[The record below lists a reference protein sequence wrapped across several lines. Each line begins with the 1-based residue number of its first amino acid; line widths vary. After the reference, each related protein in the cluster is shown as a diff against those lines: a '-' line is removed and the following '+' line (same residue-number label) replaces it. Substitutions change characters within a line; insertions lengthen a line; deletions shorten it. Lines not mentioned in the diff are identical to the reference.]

1 MAFNADMVPIR
12 GHCMINGM
20 SPAAMAAELG
30 ERLKQAR
37 LNQNITQSQLAEH
50 VGITRKAVLNAEK
63 GQVSLEVFVAIMAGL
78 NLTAELDL
86 FLPVQLVSPLQLA
99 KLQGKRRVRA
109 SSPTVKEPEQEPMS
123 W

>member
-1 MAFNADMVPIR
+1 MAV
-12 GHCMINGM
+12 
-20 SPAAMAAELG
+20 ELG

-37 LNQNITQSQLAEH
+37 LNQNITQSQLAEQ

-99 KLQGKRRVRA
+99 KLQGKRH
-109 SSPTVKEPEQEPMS
+109 EPCVSHSGSGRPGR
-123 W
+123 

>member
-1 MAFNADMVPIR
+1 
-12 GHCMINGM
+12 MINGV

-30 ERLKQAR
+30 ARLKQAR
-37 LNQNITQSQLAEH
+37 LNQNITQSQLADQ

-109 SSPTVKEPEQEPMS
+109 SSPTAKEPEQEPMS

>member
-1 MAFNADMVPIR
+1 
-12 GHCMINGM
+12 
-20 SPAAMAAELG
+20 MAAELG
-30 ERLKQAR
+30 ARLKQAR
-37 LNQNITQSQLAEH
+37 LNQNITQSQLADQ

-99 KLQGKRRVRA
+99 QLQGTRRVRA
-109 SSPTVKEPEQEPMS
+109 SSPTLKEPEQEPMS

>member
-1 MAFNADMVPIR
+1 MAFNADIVPIR
-12 GHCMINGM
+12 KHCMINGM
-20 SPAAMAAELG
+20 SPAAMAVELG
-30 ERLKQAR
+30 ERLKQTR
-37 LNQNITQSQLAEH
+37 LNQNITQSQLAEQ

-109 SSPTVKEPEQEPMS
+109 SSPTVKEPEQEPTS

>member
-1 MAFNADMVPIR
+1 MANYAVMVPI
-12 GHCMINGM
+12 GGLYMFNGM
-20 SPAAMAAELG
+20 SPAAIAAELG

-63 GQVSLEVFVAIMAGL
+63 GQVSLAVFVAIMDGL
-78 NLTAELDL
+78 NLTDDLDL
-86 FLPVQLVSPLQLA
+86 FLPVQLISPLQLA
-99 KLQGKRRVRA
+99 KMQGKRRVRA
-109 SSPTVKEPEQEPMS
+109 SSSTVNETDEEPMA